1 MGSFGFDPRFFSC
14 FILVHKFFER
24 SIENMETSQRVKG
37 THSDLGAFVG
47 EERKRRGCIA
57 PFVKEKLGE
66 GMRRKT

>member
-1 MGSFGFDPRFFSC
+1 M
-14 FILVHKFFER
+14 
-24 SIENMETSQRVKG
+24 ENMETSQRVKG